1 MQEPTQESTV
11 DQQFIE
17 YIARSLVDNEN
28 DVKVERIVD
37 ERGVLLTLFVHP
49 ADLGRVIGKR
59 GVIAESLR
67 TLLRSLGI
75 KNNAHYNLKI
85 ADTDGGQGSS
95 TPRDNNPESNTEPEP
110 RPESSTDSRS
120 MYDYSRPNRPAPRP
134 VENSTPQEVQN
145 SDTNESDFVKNT
157 RQELAELED

>member
-1 MQEPTQESTV
+1 MQETTV

-17 YIARSLVDNEN
+17 YIARSLVDNEA

-37 ERGVLLTLFVHP
+37 ERGVLLTLFVNP

-85 ADTDGGQGSS
+85 ADTDGGQGSLNQKDLS
-95 TPRDNNPESNTEPEP
+95 LEQNPN
-110 RPESSTDSRS
+110 RESSELNSEPRS
-120 MYDYSRPNRPAPRP
+120 MYDYSRPNRTPKPE
-134 VENSTPQEVQN
+134 VENSVQESTVPTEEAP
-145 SDTNESDFVKNT
+145 SEESDFVKNT
-157 RQELAELED
+157 RQELADLED